1 VTSSPPPT
9 DLPPDPSVDIASAA
23 RVARVDRGA
32 VDLLTAH
39 GRVRAHL
46 APQLRAA
53 AAQDPQR
60 QLCVGD
66 YVRVT
71 QTPDGQHVVDDL
83 LPRRTE
89 ITRAMP
95 AQGSSYRQVLATNV
109 DVVAV
114 AEPFDAAPNLMR
126 VERLLALAWDS
137 GATPVVVATKA
148 DRAGDFAAAWLRD
161 LVGAAPGV
169 SVVSTCALEGDVAE
183 LAAMIGAGITLAII
197 GPSGVGK
204 STLVNALAG
213 AELMATRELRT
224 DGKGRHTTVHREL
237 HVLPNGATII
247 DTPGLR
253 TLGLTDTES
262 LAQVFSDLEALA
274 TACRFN
280 DCVHQTEPGC
290 AVLSAVDAGVLDE
303 RRLSSW
309 RKLQREAAYQA
320 RRTDARLRAQEAA
333 KWRAISKSHRGRGRH

>member
-1 VTSSPPPT
+1 LSSSFDLFDPT
-9 DLPPDPSVDIASAA
+9 GGPDDLATTA

-32 VDLLTAH
+32 VDLLTEQ
-39 GRVRAHL
+39 GRVRAQVAPHL
-46 APQLRAA
+46 RSAG
-53 AAQDPQR
+53 AQDPQR

-71 QTPDGQHVVDDL
+71 LSSDGQHVVDDL
-83 LPRRTE
+83 LPRRTA
-89 ITRAMP
+89 ITRASVSP
-95 AQGSSYRQVLATNV
+95 GSSYRQVLATNV
-109 DVVAV
+109 DVVAI

-148 DRAGDFAAAWLRD
+148 DRAGDFGSAWLAD
-161 LVGAAPGV
+161 LASAAPGV
-169 SVVSTCALEGDVAE
+169 TVAATRALDGDVAE
-183 LAAMIGAGITLAII
+183 LTALVGPGVTLAII

-213 AELMATRELRT
+213 EELMATRELRT

-237 HVLPNGATII
+237 HVLANGSIVI

-253 TLGLTDTES
+253 TLGLADSDS
-262 LAQVFSDLEALA
+262 LEQVFSDLEALA
-274 TACRFN
+274 TACRFS
-280 DCVHQTEPGC
+280 DCIHQTEPGC

-303 RRLSSW
+303 RRLRSW
-309 RKLQREAAYQA
+309 RKLQREAAYQE
-320 RRTDARLRAQEAA
+320 RRTDARLRGQEAA
-333 KWRAISKSHRGRGRH
+333 KWRALSKSHRGRGRP